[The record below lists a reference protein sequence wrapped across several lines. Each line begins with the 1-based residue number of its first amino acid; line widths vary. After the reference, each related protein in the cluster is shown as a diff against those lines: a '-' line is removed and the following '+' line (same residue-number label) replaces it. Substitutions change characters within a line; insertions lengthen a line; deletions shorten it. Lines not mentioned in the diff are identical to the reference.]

1 MLQTSSTQTA
11 RRGRAFPNDGPSRAD
26 ASRAV
31 RKHQGVVPGD
41 GSEAAPAKMMAWQR
55 WSGHHAGH
63 RSDTRGSVL
72 ALGFPWPS
80 SEGRK
85 PNDTGLQHRLMAI
98 LAADVAG
105 YSRLMASD
113 EHGTLDDLDAARQV
127 FRRRIEQHF
136 GRIVDTAGDSV
147 LAVFE
152 TASGA
157 VDAALAIQ
165 RQLAAERFDGRE
177 DRRMQFR
184 IGIHLGDV
192 ITKPDGSVYG
202 NGVNVTA
209 RLQALAPPGGI
220 SVSEAVHS
228 TIGKRAACSF
238 DDQGQH
244 SVKNIAEPIRAY
256 RLSANGA
263 DPPSGALIGREA
275 GNKTSSNGPNDGP
288 ARMQLA
294 NFVLDRSTGTLR
306 DLGGR
311 ALEMRPQAI
320 ALLTHLATNGG
331 RTVGKDEL
339 LDTAWPGFA
348 VIGNAL
354 AQAIGD
360 ARAELGAAGFD
371 VIKTVPRCGYMLFAG
386 ATSAALQRPMVATV
400 SLPAPPAAPFGR
412 KADLAAIGALLVR
425 YCVVTVIGAG
435 GVKCAR
441 IRSRDARY
449 SGGAKRGFARS
460 CARARG
466 AVRTCRSRA
475 VLAEGCRLGL
485 RVGAQSRQPARRAGL
500 AYEDR
505 AAARRATC
513 GRRDGAVQHTCAFAE
528 AATSRAT
535 ARSGEPEHRS
545 TCGRTL
551 LVLSRASADEFRRRS
566 HAPLRVARRVDLSR
580 AG

>member
-11 RRGRAFPNDGPSRAD
+11 RRGRAFHNDGPSRAD
-26 ASRAV
+26 ASRGV

-41 GSEAAPAKMMAWQR
+41 ASEAAPAKMMTWQR
-55 WSGHHAGH
+55 WSGH
-63 RSDTRGSVL
+63 RPDTRGSVL

-85 PNDTGLQHRLMAI
+85 LNDTGLQHRLMAI

-105 YSRLMASD
+105 YSRLMAID
-113 EHGTLDDLDAARQV
+113 EHGTLDALNAVRQV
-127 FRRRIEQHF
+127 FRRRIEQHL

-184 IGIHLGDV
+184 IGIQLGDV

-209 RLQALAPPGGI
+209 RLQSLAPPGGI

-263 DPPSGALIGREA
+263 DPSSGALIGREA
-275 GNKTSSNGPNDGP
+275 GNRASSNDPNDGP

-294 NFVLDRSTGTLR
+294 NFVLDLSTGTLR

-311 ALEMRPQAI
+311 ALETRPQAI
-320 ALLTHLATNGG
+320 ALLTHLVTNGG

-339 LDTAWPGFA
+339 LDTVWPGFA

-360 ARAELGAAGFD
+360 ARAALGAAGFD
-371 VIKTVPRCGYMLFAG
+371 VIKRVLRCGYMLFAG
-386 ATSAALQRPMVATV
+386 ATSSAPQGPMVAPV
-400 SLPAPPAAPFGR
+400 RLPAPPAAPFGR

-449 SGGAKRGFARS
+449 SGGAKRGLRS
-460 CARARG
+460 LMRSRRSSNA
-466 AVRTCRSRA
+466 CRSRA
-475 VLAEGCRLGL
+475 VLAERCRLAL
-485 RVGAQSRQPARRAGL
+485 RVGARSRTTCALRWTGLRRTRRSSPCDWWPEGRCCSAYLRFRRSCDVARNRSKRRARAPIDMWPDATGSL
-500 AYEDR
+500 AR
-505 AAARRATC
+505 ICR
-513 GRRDGAVQHTCAFAE
+513 
-528 AATSRAT
+528 
-535 ARSGEPEHRS
+535 
-545 TCGRTL
+545 
-551 LVLSRASADEFRRRS
+551 
-566 HAPLRVARRVDLSR
+566 
-580 AG
+580 